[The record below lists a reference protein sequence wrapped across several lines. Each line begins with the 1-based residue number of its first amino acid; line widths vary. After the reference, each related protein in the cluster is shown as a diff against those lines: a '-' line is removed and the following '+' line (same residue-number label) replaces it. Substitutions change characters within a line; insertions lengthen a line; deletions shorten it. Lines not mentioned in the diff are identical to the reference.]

1 MYAIYLIS
9 CYTVHWFMLTEVKL
23 LPLPLKFRLIYV
35 LHHLYFHVKCAIS
48 DGLIVRILKFQFSS
62 AIVLL
67 QLDSNP
73 EPLSS

>member
-1 MYAIYLIS
+1 
-9 CYTVHWFMLTEVKL
+9 MLTEVKL

-35 LHHLYFHVKCAIS
+35 LHHLYFHVKCATS

-67 QLDSNP
+67 IWIHFANFSQAIIIIPKRSVC
-73 EPLSS
+73 SA